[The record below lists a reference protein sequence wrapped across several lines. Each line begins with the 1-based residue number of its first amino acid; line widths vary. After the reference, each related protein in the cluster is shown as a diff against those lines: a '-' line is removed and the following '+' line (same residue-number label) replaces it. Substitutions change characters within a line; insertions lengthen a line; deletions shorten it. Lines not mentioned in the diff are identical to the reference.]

1 MIAEPLESLRIFL
14 HIIGAT
20 IWVGGQLTLA
30 ALVPVLRGVDDL
42 PKKAAQTFNRVAW
55 PAYFLLVLTGFWNVG
70 AEADEADQT
79 WWITLTL
86 KAVLV
91 LLSGVAAFMHTK
103 ATKRTALA
111 VWGALSG
118 ITAIAALYVGVLL
131 AG

>member
-1 MIAEPLESLRIFL
+1 M
-14 HIIGAT
+14 
-20 IWVGGQLTLA
+20 WVGGQLTLA

-42 PKKAAQTFNRVAW
+42 PKKAARTFNRVAW
-55 PAYFLLVLTGFWNVG
+55 PAFLLLVVTGFWNVA

-86 KAVLV
+86 KVV
-91 LLSGVAAFMHTK
+91 FVVLSGVSAFMHTK
-103 ATKRTALA
+103 ANSRTALA

-118 ITAIAALYVGVLL
+118 LSAIAALYVGVLL